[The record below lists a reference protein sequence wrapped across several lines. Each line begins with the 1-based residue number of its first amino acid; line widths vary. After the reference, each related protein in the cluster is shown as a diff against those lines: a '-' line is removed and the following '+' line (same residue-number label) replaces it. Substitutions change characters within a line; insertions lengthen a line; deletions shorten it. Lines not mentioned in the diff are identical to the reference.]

1 MNESAKVL
9 LVAIPAWAVIW
20 SFIKYVLKEHEK
32 VAHRVRLRH
41 IADDAEFTT
50 LLQER
55 NSGH

>member
-1 MNESAKVL
+1 MNTSAEVL
-9 LVAIPAWAVIW
+9 LVAIPVWAVIW
-20 SFIKYVLKEHEK
+20 SFIKYVLKEHDK

-41 IADDAEFTT
+41 ISDNAEFTT

>member
-1 MNESAKVL
+1 MNTSAEVL
-9 LVAIPAWAVIW
+9 LVAIPTWILIW
-20 SFIKYVLKEHEK
+20 SFIKYVLREHEK
-32 VAHRVRLRH
+32 VAHRVRLRY